1 MSRRMLLIILGA
13 ILLVLLVLLGFW
25 IIQKQKTSSPKSNT
39 NVNTVVPNINTTN
52 VNTVVN
58 LNVNKKPVDVDAN
71 EKNTVKSMGKN
82 FASIYGSF
90 STQNDYRNITDLYF
104 YMAPAL
110 RSQQEQFVAAERA
123 KKNDTS
129 LYHGMSSE
137 ARIVKLDN
145 FDSKAGAASVTV
157 ALYRIEYTGSTSN
170 ASSFVQDITLGFE
183 KVDGSW
189 KVAKINW
196 GQKQ

>member
-13 ILLVLLVLLGFW
+13 VLLVLLVLLGIW
-25 IIQKQKTSSPKSNT
+25 VMQKNKTPTPTTNV
-39 NVNTVVPNINTTN
+39 NVNTVVPN
-52 VNTVVN
+52 VNTVNTNTAVN

-110 RSQQEQFVAAERA
+110 RSQQEQYVATERA
-123 KKNDTS
+123 KNNDTS
-129 LYHGMSSE
+129 LYHGISSE

-157 ALYRIEYTGSTSN
+157 TLYRIEYTGSTSN
-170 ASSFVQDITLGFE
+170 SSSYVQDITLGFE